1 MSHPMPVIL
10 ERWKA
15 AFDGHRPDAM
25 AELFTDDA
33 LFLGFLPEPAS
44 GREAVRAYYAAVP
57 PGRTAEVRIL
67 HTYTLGEAVAGG
79 FAAVSFRADGEDEVP
94 VNLSLVL
101 VREGDT
107 WRIRHYH
114 VSRVLEQ

>member
-10 ERWKA
+10 EKWKA

-44 GREAVRAYYAAVP
+44 GREAVHAYYAAVP

-67 HTYTLGEAVAGG
+67 HTYTLGETVAGG
-79 FAAVSFRADGEDEVP
+79 FAAVSFRADGEDEIP

-101 VREGDT
+101 VRDGDA
-107 WRIRHYH
+107 WRIRQYH
-114 VSRVLEQ
+114 VSRVTAH

>member
-1 MSHPMPVIL
+1 MSHPMRAIL

-33 LFLGFLPEPAS
+33 LFLGFLPEPVS
-44 GREAVRAYYAAVP
+44 GREAVRAYYEAVP
-57 PGRTAEVRIL
+57 PGRTAEVGALR
-67 HTYTLGEAVAGG
+67 TYALGEAVAGG
-79 FAAVSFRADGEDEVP
+79 FAAVTFLGGDEGAVP

-101 VREGDT
+101 VRDGDA

-114 VSRVLEQ
+114 VSRVLGR

>member
-1 MSHPMPVIL
+1 MVL

-33 LFLGFLPEPAS
+33 LFLGFLPEPVA
-44 GREAVRAYYAAVP
+44 GREAVRAYYEAVP

-67 HTYTLGEAVAGG
+67 RTYTLGRRWQGVSPPVTFLGG
-79 FAAVSFRADGEDEVP
+79 EEGEEGEVP

-101 VREGDT
+101 ARDGDA

-114 VSRVLEQ
+114 VSRVLDR

>member
-25 AELFTDDA
+25 AELFTEDA
-33 LFLGFLPEPAS
+33 LFLGFLPEPAA

-57 PGRTAEVRIL
+57 PGRTAEARIL
-67 HTYTLGEAVAGG
+67 HTYTLGEAAAGG
-79 FAAVSFRADGEDEVP
+79 FAAVTFRGGEEGDVP
-94 VNLSLVL
+94 VNLSLIL
-101 VREGDT
+101 VRDGDT

-114 VSRVLEQ
+114 VSRVLDR